1 MVAAVLVFALFA
13 SGLVVQRRLQGRPM
27 THPLLAHRPALY
39 AALVMVC
46 LLVGAILAGE
56 WAVFLVGA
64 LMTLGWLVLQR
75 KDR

>member
-1 MVAAVLVFALFA
+1 
-13 SGLVVQRRLQGRPM
+13 
-27 THPLLAHRPALY
+27 
-39 AALVMVC
+39 MVC